1 MQEYSLSRFINR
13 QAAVFDGALSELK
26 NGKKIGHWM
35 WYVLPQLRGL
45 GRSRKSYVFGL
56 RDADE
61 ARAYLSH
68 ALLGPRLIACF
79 EALLSHK
86 NKTAEEILGETDA
99 QKLFSCAT
107 LFSLISEEG
116 SVFHKALEQ
125 FYGGRQDPLTAGL
138 VFGKIIDATHLKYIN

>member
-1 MQEYSLSRFINR
+1 MQGRSLSRFIER
-13 QAAVFDGALSELK
+13 QDAVFDEALSELK
-26 NGKKIGHWM
+26 AGKKVGHWM

-45 GRSRKSYVFGL
+45 GRSRKSYVYGL
-56 RDADE
+56 KDADE

-86 NKTAEEILGETDA
+86 DKTAEEILGEVDA
-99 QKLFSCAT
+99 QKLFSSAT

-116 SVFHKALEQ
+116 SVFHKTLEQ
-125 FYGGRQDPLTAGL
+125 FYDGRQDPLTAGL
-138 VFGKIIDATHLKYIN
+138 VSGKIIDATFLKYIN